1 MIFKNKKAEAEYAK
15 IKALNEDG
23 EYSGAVIRFMDKWT
37 ELLEDK
43 ITNRKFP
50 RYIIR
55 KNAEQTAKL
64 ADTENITGRQC
75 DYAVDVLSQTWK
87 YGKTLRRWYLSQ
99 M

>member
-1 MIFKNKKAEAEYAK
+1 MIFKNKEAEKEYAE
-15 IKALNEDG
+15 IKALNENG
-23 EYSGAVIRFMDKWT
+23 KYSGAVIRFMDKWT

-43 ITNRKFP
+43 IAGHRFP

-55 KNAEQTAKL
+55 KNAEQTARE
-64 ADTENITGRQC
+64 ADRESITGRQC
-75 DYAVDVLSQTWK
+75 DYAVDILSQTWK